1 MASGDSLWGT
11 LTAPLVRQ
19 NPVTLQVL
27 GICSAL
33 AVTTSLDT
41 ALTMG
46 ISLTVVVVLAAGII
60 SLIRRHIPNTI
71 RIIVQIVIIGSIV
84 VVIDQILKAYFFEL
98 SQRLS
103 VFVSLIATNCI
114 VLGRTESFA
123 RSNPP
128 LRSMVDALGSGL
140 GYGLVLVLV
149 GACREL
155 FGSGR
160 LLGHQLLPLAD
171 QGGWF
176 TPLSLMLLA
185 PSAFFLLGGLVW
197 AMRSIWP
204 AQADAP
210 DFPPHELKPEPGE
223 QR

>member
-1 MASGDSLWGT
+1 MTRPMLRH
-11 LTAPLVRQ
+11 LTAPIVDG
-19 NPVTLQVL
+19 NPITLQIL

-33 AVTTSLDT
+33 AVTTSLAT
-41 ALTMG
+41 ALTMS
-46 ISLTVVVVLAAGII
+46 ISLTVVVALAAGII
-60 SLIRRHIPNTI
+60 SAIRRHIPNSI
-71 RIIVQIVIIGSIV
+71 RLIVQIIIIGALVI
-84 VVIDQILKAYFFEL
+84 VIDQFLRAYFFEL

-128 LRSMVDALGSGL
+128 LPAMVDALGSGL
-140 GYGLVLVLV
+140 GYSLVLLTI

-155 FGSGR
+155 FGSGK
-160 LLGHQLLPLAD
+160 LFGHQLLPLAD

-204 AQADAP
+204 EQAEAP
-210 DFPPHELKPEPGE
+210 EFPPHEAREE
-223 QR
+223 R

>member
-1 MASGDSLWGT
+1 MVGTGKLWST
-11 LTAPLVRQ
+11 LTAPLIRQ
-19 NPVTLQVL
+19 NPVTLQIL

-41 ALTMG
+41 AITMS

-60 SLIRRHIPNTI
+60 SLIRHHIPNAI
-71 RIIVQIVIIGSIV
+71 RLIVQIIIVASLVIM
-84 VVIDQILKAYFFEL
+84 IDQILRASFFDL
-98 SQRLS
+98 SLRLS

-128 LRSMVDALGSGL
+128 FPSMVDALGSGL
-140 GYGLVLVLV
+140 GYGLVLVLL

-155 FGSGR
+155 FGGGK
-160 LLGHQLLPLAD
+160 LLGCQVLPLAD

-197 AMRSIWP
+197 AVRSIRP
-204 AQADAP
+204 EQAEAADH
-210 DFPPHELKPEPGE
+210 PPHMIGE

>member
-1 MASGDSLWGT
+1 MASAGNLWAT
-11 LTAPLVRQ
+11 LTTPLIRQ
-19 NPVTLQVL
+19 NPVTLQIL

-41 ALTMG
+41 AITLA
-46 ISLTVVVVLAAGII
+46 ISLTLVVVASAGIV
-60 SLIRRHIPNTI
+60 SLIRRHIPNAI
-71 RIIVQIVIIGSIV
+71 RLIVQIIIVASMVIV
-84 VVIDQILKAYFFEL
+84 VDQILRAYFFEL

-123 RSNPP
+123 RTNPP
-128 LRSMVDALGSGL
+128 LPSMVDALGSGL

-149 GACREL
+149 GGCREL
-155 FGSGR
+155 FGTGK
-160 LLGHQLLPLAD
+160 LLGYQILPLAE

-185 PSAFFLLGGLVW
+185 PSAFFILGGLVW
-197 AMRSIWP
+197 TVRSIWP
-204 AQADAP
+204 EQADAP
-210 DFPPHELKPEPGE
+210 DFPPHELGE
-223 QR
+223 ER

>member
-1 MASGDSLWGT
+1 MASSDGLWST
-11 LTAPLVRQ
+11 LTAPLIRQ
-19 NPVTLQVL
+19 NPVTLQIL

-41 ALTMG
+41 ALTMS
-46 ISLTVVVVLAAGII
+46 ISLTVVVVLGAGII
-60 SLIRRHIPNTI
+60 SLIREHIPTSI
-71 RIIVQIVIIGSIV
+71 RLIVQIIIIASMVI
-84 VVIDQILKAYFFEL
+84 VIDQILKAYFFEL

-123 RSNPP
+123 RNNPP
-128 LRSMVDALGSGL
+128 FLSMVDALGSGL
-140 GYGLVLVLV
+140 GYSLVLVSI

-155 FGSGR
+155 FGSGK
-160 LLGHQLLPLAD
+160 LFGIQVLPLAD

-197 AMRSIWP
+197 AIRSVWSDQAEPLEFP
-204 AQADAP
+204 AH
-210 DFPPHELKPEPGE
+210 DFREE
-223 QR
+223 R

>member
-1 MASGDSLWGT
+1 MPSRDGLWST
-11 LTAPLVRQ
+11 LTAPLIRQ
-19 NPVTLQVL
+19 NPVTLQIL

-41 ALTMG
+41 ALTMSL
-46 ISLTVVVVLAAGII
+46 SLTVVVVLAAGVI
-60 SLIRRHIPNTI
+60 SLIRRHIPGSI
-71 RIIVQIVIIGSIV
+71 RLIVQIIIIASIV
-84 VVIDQILKAYFFEL
+84 IVIDQFLQAYFFEL

-123 RSNPP
+123 RNSPP
-128 LRSMVDALGSGL
+128 LPSMVDALGSGL
-140 GYGLVLVLV
+140 GYGLVLTLV

-155 FGSGR
+155 FGSGK
-160 LLGHQLLPLAD
+160 LLGFQLLPLAD
-171 QGGWF
+171 HGGWF

-197 AMRSIWP
+197 AVRSIWP
-204 AQADAP
+204 EQAEAP
-210 DFPPHELKPEPGE
+210 DFPAHDLTEE
-223 QR
+223 R

>member
-1 MASGDSLWGT
+1 MSATASLWNT
-11 LTAPLVRQ
+11 LTAPLIRQ
-19 NPVTLQVL
+19 NPVTLQIL

-41 ALTMG
+41 AVTMS

-60 SLIRRHIPNTI
+60 SLIRRHIPTSI
-71 RIIVQIVIIGSIV
+71 RLIVQIIIIASTVI
-84 VVIDQILKAYFFEL
+84 VIDQVLRAWFFEL

-128 LRSMVDALGSGL
+128 LPSMIDALGSGL
-140 GYGLVLVLV
+140 GYSLVLVAI
-149 GACREL
+149 GTCREL
-155 FGSGR
+155 FGSGA
-160 LLGHQLLPLAD
+160 LFGHQVFALAD

-197 AMRSIWP
+197 AVRSLWP
-204 AQADAP
+204 EQAEASELQPHDAG
-210 DFPPHELKPEPGE
+210 KGG
-223 QR
+223 

>member
-1 MASGDSLWGT
+1 MAAGASLWST
-11 LTAPLVRQ
+11 LTAPLIRQ
-19 NPVTLQVL
+19 NPVTLQIL

-41 ALTMG
+41 ALTMA

-60 SLIRRHIPNTI
+60 SMIRRHIPNSI
-71 RIIVQIVIIGSIV
+71 RLIVQIIIIGSL
-84 VVIDQILKAYFFEL
+84 VVIIDQCLKAWFFEL

-123 RSNPP
+123 RTNPP
-128 LRSMVDALGSGL
+128 LPSMVDALGNGL
-140 GYGLVLVLV
+140 GYGLVLVV
-149 GACREL
+149 IGACREL
-155 FGSGR
+155 FGTGK
-160 LLGHQLLPLAD
+160 LFGFQVLPLAE

-185 PSAFFLLGGLVW
+185 PSAFFLLGALVW

-204 AQADAP
+204 EQADDP
-210 DFPPHELKPEPGE
+210 DFPPHEIREE
-223 QR
+223 RQ

>member
-1 MASGDSLWGT
+1 MAATGALWTT
-11 LTAPLVRQ
+11 LTAPLIRQ
-19 NPVTLQVL
+19 NPVTLQIL

-41 ALTMG
+41 ALTMS
-46 ISLTVVVVLAAGII
+46 ISLTVVVVISAGII
-60 SLIRRHIPNTI
+60 SLIRRHIPTSI
-71 RIIVQIVIIGSIV
+71 RIIVQIIIVASIV
-84 VVIDQILKAYFFEL
+84 IVIDQFLKAWFFEL

-128 LRSMVDALGSGL
+128 VPSMVDALGSGL
-140 GYGLVLVLV
+140 GYSLVLMLIA
-149 GACREL
+149 ACREL
-155 FGSGR
+155 FGAGR
-160 LLGHQLLPLAD
+160 LFGMQVLPLAD

-176 TPLSLMLLA
+176 TPLGLMMLA

-197 AMRSIWP
+197 AVRSVWP
-204 AQADAP
+204 EQADEP
-210 DFPPHELKPEPGE
+210 EFPAHDIREEP
-223 QR
+223 

>member
-1 MASGDSLWGT
+1 MATEQSLWST
-11 LTAPLVRQ
+11 LTAPLIRQ
-19 NPVTLQVL
+19 NPVTLQIL

-41 ALTMG
+41 AITMS
-46 ISLTVVVVLAAGII
+46 ISLTVVVVMAAGVI
-60 SLIRRHIPNTI
+60 SLIRRHIPNSI
-71 RIIVQIVIIGSIV
+71 RLIVQIIIIASMVI
-84 VVIDQILKAYFFEL
+84 VIDQFLQAYFFEL

-123 RSNPP
+123 RNNRP
-128 LRSMVDALGSGL
+128 LPSMVDALGSGL
-140 GYGLVLVLV
+140 GYGMVLTLI

-155 FGSGR
+155 FGGGR
-160 LLGHQLLPLAD
+160 LLGFQVLPLAE

-176 TPLSLMLLA
+176 TPLSLMLMA

-197 AMRSIWP
+197 TVRSIWP
-204 AQADAP
+204 EQADGP
-210 DFPPHELKPEPGE
+210 DFAPHDLKEE
-223 QR
+223 R